1 MLRCRCRRM
10 SLKAFKARCSVKSSL
25 AAHLTYCLLA
35 AWSVHLLLNAIEFSM
50 CGRYALF
57 RWTPAFAALPGFPA
71 DQLPHWSIS
80 PHSQVLLLRNVEGER
95 QLARARWG
103 LTPPWLTDL
112 TKTPAQAR
120 AETLAEQP
128 MFREAF
134 RLRRGLLPANGFY
147 EWRGT
152 ARKRPYW
159 LTGDAT
165 PLYFAALW
173 EAYPV
178 QGCVYLSAA
187 VVTQAAA
194 NQRRPLILDDAG
206 QAAWLAADTSAA
218 ELQALLASPQP
229 ALRERVLANLIN
241 DPKLDAPECLTPA

>member
-1 MLRCRCRRM
+1 
-10 SLKAFKARCSVKSSL
+10 
-25 AAHLTYCLLA
+25 
-35 AWSVHLLLNAIEFSM
+35 M

-71 DQLPHWSIS
+71 DQKAQWNIS
-80 PHSQVLLLRNVEGER
+80 PGDSVLMLRGGDAQRE
-95 QLARARWG
+95 LARARWG

-112 TKTPAQAR
+112 SRTPAHAR

-134 RLRRGLLPANGFY
+134 RLRRCLLPANGFY

-152 ARKRPYW
+152 TRKRPFW
-159 LTGDAT
+159 LTPGEGSA
-165 PLYFAALW
+165 LFFAAIW

-178 QGCVYLSAA
+178 EGHTYLSVA

-194 NQRRPLILDDAG
+194 SQRRPLILDAAG
-206 QAAWLAADTSAA
+206 QEAWLAADTPTST
-218 ELQALLASPQP
+218 LQALLASPQA
-229 ALRERVLANLIN
+229 ALRERALANLVN
-241 DPKLDAPECLTPA
+241 DPKLTAPECLTPL

>member
-1 MLRCRCRRM
+1 
-10 SLKAFKARCSVKSSL
+10 
-25 AAHLTYCLLA
+25 
-35 AWSVHLLLNAIEFSM
+35 M

-57 RWTPAFAALPGFPA
+57 RWSPAFAALPGFPA
-71 DQLPHWSIS
+71 DQMPHWSIA
-80 PHSQVLLLRNVEGER
+80 PHAQVLLLRELDGER

-103 LTPPWLTDL
+103 LTPRWLTDL

-147 EWRGT
+147 EWRGA

-159 LTGDAT
+159 LTGEAS
-165 PLYFAALW
+165 PVYFAALW

-178 QGCVYLSAA
+178 EGHVYLSTA

-194 NQRRPLILDDAG
+194 SQRRPLLLDEAG
-206 QAAWLAADTSAA
+206 QAAWLNPQTPLETLR
-218 ELQALLASPQP
+218 ELLNSPQP
-229 ALRERVLANLIN
+229 PLRERVLANLVN
-241 DPKLDAPECLTPA
+241 DPRLDGPECLTPA

>member
-1 MLRCRCRRM
+1 
-10 SLKAFKARCSVKSSL
+10 
-25 AAHLTYCLLA
+25 
-35 AWSVHLLLNAIEFSM
+35 M
-50 CGRYALF
+50 CGRFALF
-57 RWTPAFAALPGFPA
+57 RWTPAFAATPGFPS

-80 PHSQVLLLRNVEGER
+80 PNSQVLLLRTVEGER

-134 RLRRGLLPANGFY
+134 RQRRGLLPANGFY
-147 EWRGT
+147 EWRGG

-159 LTGDAT
+159 LSGDGV
-165 PLYFAALW
+165 PLLHFAALW

-178 QGCVYLSAA
+178 EGHVYLSVA

-194 NQRRPLILDDAG
+194 SQRRPLILSEAA
-206 QAAWLAADTSAA
+206 QAAWLDSDTSPAD
-218 ELQALLASPQP
+218 LQALLSSPQP
-229 ALRERVLANLIN
+229 QLRERVLANLVN

>member
-1 MLRCRCRRM
+1 
-10 SLKAFKARCSVKSSL
+10 
-25 AAHLTYCLLA
+25 
-35 AWSVHLLLNAIEFSM
+35 M

-57 RWTPAFAALPGFPA
+57 RWPPAFAALPGFPP

-80 PHSQVLLLRNVEGER
+80 PYSQVLLLRNSDGER

-159 LTGDAT
+159 LTGEGT

-178 QGCVYLSAA
+178 EGCVYLSTA

-194 NQRRPLILDDAG
+194 NQRRPLILDEAA
-206 QAAWLAADTSAA
+206 QAVWLAADSSPS
-218 ELQALLASPQP
+218 ELQALLNKPQP
-229 ALRERVLANLIN
+229 VLRERVLANLIN